1 MKFNMVYLTIKEFDI
16 FPISID
22 KQNIKD
28 ESDFNMNK
36 EFIVK
41 NITKELSLKNVA
53 VNNTIELFEGGAT
66 IPFIARYRKEKTG
79 GLDEIEI
86 RSVSERLDY
95 YKELEKRKETILN
108 TIESQGK
115 LTPELKEKILVCT
128 DKTILED
135 IYLPYKPKK
144 TTRATV
150 AKNKGLGP
158 LADLIYLQATIKG
171 TKEEIVAPFINPEK
185 GVNNYE
191 EAINGAMDIIAEKIS
206 DDEFIRG
213 WVRNNI
219 QNKGLINS
227 TVKKDWKEKASKFQ
241 NYYDFSESII
251 RSPSHRMLAIR
262 RGNTEEVLDW
272 KINVDEDEIIWFIES
287 KVIKRNKYLFDSE
300 LRTAIIDS
308 FKRLLFPSVE
318 KEVFNLKMEDAE
330 KEAINVFSKNLNN
343 LLLASPAGSKIIMG
357 IDPGFR
363 TGCKVT
369 VIDSNGDFKE
379 FKAIYPHEPQ
389 KKKDESEKIL
399 LDFINKYDVDLIS
412 MGNGTASKETDIFVR
427 DMIKRNKLKVK
438 AVVVNEAG
446 ASVYSASENAA
457 KEFPGLDVTIRGA
470 ISIARRLQDPLAEL
484 VKIDPKSIGVGQ
496 YQHDV
501 NQKELKKSLDLTVE
515 SCVNYVGVDLNTA
528 SVELLSYV
536 SGIGKVIADNTVKY
550 RSETGAFKNRKELK
564 KVAKLGPKA
573 YEQCAGFLR
582 IRNSSNPLDNSA
594 IHPETYHIV
603 EKMAKDE
610 NISLKELIGNEKLIS
625 GIKIEKYV
633 TDEFGIPTLTDILN
647 ELRKPGRDPRQEFN
661 SIQFSSEINE
671 ITDLKEGMTLKG
683 TVTNVTNFGA
693 FVDIGVHQDGLIHI
707 SKLSNKFV
715 KNPYDIVTVG
725 DTVNVKVLN
734 VDAGRKRISLERIDV

>member
-227 TVKKDWKEKASKFQ
+227 TVKKDW
-241 NYYDFSESII
+241 
-251 RSPSHRMLAIR
+251 
-262 RGNTEEVLDW
+262 
-272 KINVDEDEIIWFIES
+272 
-287 KVIKRNKYLFDSE
+287 
-300 LRTAIIDS
+300 
-308 FKRLLFPSVE
+308 
-318 KEVFNLKMEDAE
+318 
-330 KEAINVFSKNLNN
+330 
-343 LLLASPAGSKIIMG
+343 
-357 IDPGFR
+357 
-363 TGCKVT
+363 
-369 VIDSNGDFKE
+369 
-379 FKAIYPHEPQ
+379 
-389 KKKDESEKIL
+389 
-399 LDFINKYDVDLIS
+399 
-412 MGNGTASKETDIFVR
+412 
-427 DMIKRNKLKVK
+427 
-438 AVVVNEAG
+438 
-446 ASVYSASENAA
+446 
-457 KEFPGLDVTIRGA
+457 
-470 ISIARRLQDPLAEL
+470 
-484 VKIDPKSIGVGQ
+484 
-496 YQHDV
+496 
-501 NQKELKKSLDLTVE
+501 
-515 SCVNYVGVDLNTA
+515 
-528 SVELLSYV
+528 
-536 SGIGKVIADNTVKY
+536 
-550 RSETGAFKNRKELK
+550 
-564 KVAKLGPKA
+564 
-573 YEQCAGFLR
+573 
-582 IRNSSNPLDNSA
+582 
-594 IHPETYHIV
+594 
-603 EKMAKDE
+603 
-610 NISLKELIGNEKLIS
+610 
-625 GIKIEKYV
+625 
-633 TDEFGIPTLTDILN
+633 
-647 ELRKPGRDPRQEFN
+647 
-661 SIQFSSEINE
+661 
-671 ITDLKEGMTLKG
+671 
-683 TVTNVTNFGA
+683 
-693 FVDIGVHQDGLIHI
+693 
-707 SKLSNKFV
+707 
-715 KNPYDIVTVG
+715 
-725 DTVNVKVLN
+725 
-734 VDAGRKRISLERIDV
+734 